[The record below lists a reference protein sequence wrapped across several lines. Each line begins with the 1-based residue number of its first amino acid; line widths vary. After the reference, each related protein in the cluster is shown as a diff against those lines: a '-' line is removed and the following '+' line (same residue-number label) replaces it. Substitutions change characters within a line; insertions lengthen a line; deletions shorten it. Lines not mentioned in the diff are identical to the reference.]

1 MKLFNN
7 LKKKD
12 NIENIKV
19 EYILCLRCEQEV
31 FKEAIV
37 CPFCQFG
44 ILAYMNGD
52 IDKNGDAVK
61 KLNKKK

>member
-12 NIENIKV
+12 NIENVKV

-31 FKEAIV
+31 FKELYV
-37 CPFCQFG
+37 HFVSLVF
-44 ILAYMNGD
+44 
-52 IDKNGDAVK
+52 
-61 KLNKKK
+61 